1 MFLKKRATVLVMIFD
16 IGIKNEEVHVEV
28 KTTTSNFIDG
38 FEMSRNEI
46 LASQNQNYKYKIFR
60 IYSLDTRTC
69 ECKLKIYEG
78 PVDNNY
84 FILEPTVLTVYQ
96 KREK

>member
-28 KTTTSNFIDG
+28 KTTTRNFIDG

-46 LASQNQNYKYKIFR
+46 FAS
-60 IYSLDTRTC
+60 
-69 ECKLKIYEG
+69 
-78 PVDNNY
+78 
-84 FILEPTVLTVYQ
+84 
-96 KREK
+96 